1 LAKVDGD
8 SGSWVVSHRTH
19 KLCGYIFARVEGL
32 ELGYMLPIEP
42 VFDNISAK
50 MSEGIK
56 LEVDVPDGATIRRLG
71 EMREEKLKESGE
83 VPEHPPRP
91 APVPPPNSTKE
102 IAGNRSDDSLE
113 ALTPK
118 VEASSI
124 VLSPLQSMGIP
135 VNSSNVT
142 GDSRKFNNALSS
154 VYVQFASPIQQEG
167 NPGKTVGTPGQKS
180 PEMEQ
185 ISGPFHQAAASQ
197 VYSSNTV
204 ATCDEIL
211 EAPFRDRNLHGEAGQ
226 SSSFGLNN
234 SQQIGAGQVSHQSL
248 NPHRELM
255 MTKEP
260 TYSQFS
266 RGSHKGLPNWIP
278 PPSRQAPER
287 PRMEPTSNPVQLAGN
302 KLQPPTI
309 SVTKP
314 RRITLGS
321 RLVILAF
328 EIKMV
333 WRDRLSRIPLEV
345 VFVLPFWFLFIG
357 FLTYFVVRKSHF
369 SNGAKAGSIIGAALL
384 LPAFW
389 GIIYY
394 HYLDVKR
401 RQRLLAS

>member
-1 LAKVDGD
+1 
-8 SGSWVVSHRTH
+8 
-19 KLCGYIFARVEGL
+19 VEGL

-56 LEVDVPDGATIRRLG
+56 LKVDVPDGATIRRLG
-71 EMREEKLKESGE
+71 EMREEKLKELGE
-83 VPEHPPRP
+83 VPEHPSRP

-102 IAGNRSDDSLE
+102 IAANQSGDFLE
-113 ALTPK
+113 ARTQK
-118 VEASSI
+118 VKANSI
-124 VLSPLQSMGIP
+124 ALSPLPSMGMP
-135 VNSSNVT
+135 FNSSNVP
-142 GDSRKFNNALSS
+142 GDSRKFNNAPSS
-154 VYVQFASPIQQEG
+154 VYVQVTSPIQQER
-167 NPGKTVGTPGQKS
+167 NPRKIVGTPGQKS

-185 ISGPFHQAAASQ
+185 ISGPFHQAAATQ

-204 ATCDEIL
+204 ATFDEIL
-211 EAPFRDRNLHGEAGQ
+211 EVPFRDHNLHGEAGP
-226 SSSFGLNN
+226 SSSFGVDN
-234 SQQIGAGQVSHQSL
+234 SQQIGAGQVPLQSL

-255 MTKEP
+255 MTEEP
-260 TYSQFS
+260 TYSQLS

-287 PRMEPTSNPVQLAGN
+287 PRTEPTSNPVQLAGN
-302 KLQPPTI
+302 ELQPPTI
-309 SVTKP
+309 SATKP
-314 RRITLGS
+314 RRITRGS

-328 EIKMV
+328 EIRMV
-333 WRDRLSRIPLEV
+333 WRDRLSRIPREV
-345 VFVLPFWFLFIG
+345 VFVLLFWFLFIG
-357 FLTYFVVRKSHF
+357 FLTYFILRKSHF

-384 LPAFW
+384 LPAYW